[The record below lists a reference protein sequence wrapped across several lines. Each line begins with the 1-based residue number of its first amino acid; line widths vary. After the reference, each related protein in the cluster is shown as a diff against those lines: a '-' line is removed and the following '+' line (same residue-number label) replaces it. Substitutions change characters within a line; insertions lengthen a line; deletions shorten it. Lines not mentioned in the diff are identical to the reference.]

1 MTAITLTLTLFAL
14 LSAQSPIPAP
24 QPSGSAEIAAFV
36 TALDSCAPATVATPH
51 LLMKSFTVQHTIA
64 GPKDAGCDYTQTMPG
79 NMKMVCML
87 SADGRKALA
96 AEMNVYVKGGTI
108 SGSTSAAQP
117 TWATECQIESPTGQR
132 SPMVTPRAR

>member
-1 MTAITLTLTLFAL
+1 MTATFTLTLFAL
-14 LSAQSPIPAP
+14 LSVQTPVPAT
-24 QPSGSAEIAAFV
+24 QPSGSAEVEAFV
-36 TALDSCAPATVATPH
+36 KALDSCTPATAATPH

-96 AEMNVYVKGGTI
+96 AEMSVYVKGGSI

-117 TWATECQIESPTGQR
+117 TWTTECQLESPTGQR
-132 SPMVTPRAR
+132 SPMVTPRNR